1 MKNLNKFILIQMLK
15 NMQDISYDPNVIPTL
30 DHLENEYKKYI
41 QYNKNGDII
50 YVSFMGY
57 TAFFDICD
65 SYGLPYQYHDNKGL
79 HVLFNYDELMK
90 EISNLFVYTDDGN
103 VRFSISYPC
112 SNSTRS
118 IHFNNNA
125 RILSDRRMVSGWKFK
140 FLTIKDDIYE
150 CEYMLTPNNELYN
163 INITR
168 CLDNSPVAKVLSS
181 RGSNF
186 FNSVFST
193 LYKNIELTDD
203 IANVMCHMDKLARN
217 MIRIYGNKES
227 MISYINKLDNND
239 DINVRISSQLDENN
253 IFKSFVSYDVFTKEL
268 TYKNNFITV
277 IEKYGDDY
285 KLRTR
290 CIKCFQYENP
300 IVFTVNYLNKNDM
313 LLYDP
318 IMYLYVKEI
327 NFDTKYDPD
336 VELLMYIKKQFGYK
350 PIFFTIVGQ
359 DDIKYEVMCIF
370 DLYNNQELIYC
381 QIEKADDMS
390 SNFYNIVLEK
400 LFPRSF

>member
-15 NMQDISYDPNVIPTL
+15 NMQDISYDTNVIPIL

-65 SYGLPYQYHDNKGL
+65 VYDFPYQYHDNKGL
-79 HVLFNYDELMK
+79 HVLFNYDEFMK
-90 EISNLFVYTDDGN
+90 DISNLFVYTDDGN

-118 IHFNNNA
+118 IHFNNNT
-125 RILSDRRMVSGWKFK
+125 RVLSDRRMVSGWKFK
-140 FLTIKDDIYE
+140 ILTIKDDIYE

-163 INITR
+163 IDITR
-168 CLDNSPVAKVLSS
+168 CLDNSPVANVLSS

-186 FNSVFST
+186 FDSVFST

-203 IANVMCHMDKLARN
+203 IVNVMCHMDKLARN

-336 VELLMYIKKQFGYK
+336 VELLMYIKNKFGYK

-359 DDIKYEVMCIF
+359 NDIKYEVMCIF